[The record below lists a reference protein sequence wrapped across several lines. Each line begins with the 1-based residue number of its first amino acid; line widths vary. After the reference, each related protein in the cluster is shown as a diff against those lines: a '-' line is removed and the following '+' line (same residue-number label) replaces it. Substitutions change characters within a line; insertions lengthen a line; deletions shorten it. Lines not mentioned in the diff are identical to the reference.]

1 MTCYGSNGNKYS
13 TFAISC
19 LFSDH
24 QKLNNMDTVLIQLS
38 SPGIMN
44 ILKEL
49 EKLKLIRVINTESP
63 TKTPLSEKYGGK
75 LPVQIA
81 AQIQEHVKNSRDE
94 WNNNI

>member
-1 MTCYGSNGNKYS
+1 MKCYGSYGNKYS
-13 TFAISC
+13 TFAISYF
-19 LFSDH
+19 FSDH

-63 TKTPLSEKYGGK
+63 TKVPLSEKYGGK
-75 LPVQIA
+75 LPAQIA
-81 AQIQEHVKNSRDE
+81 VQLQEHIKNGRDE